1 MTAQRRRR
9 GQRPVT
15 KRHKKKNKGGNV
27 RRATA
32 ARAGRDSWRRWLV
45 HQSVAVLPGSLYP
58 TGDGVETLTW
68 KLKCTLSEE

>member
-1 MTAQRRRR
+1 M
-9 GQRPVT
+9 T

-27 RRATA
+27 RHATA
-32 ARAGRDSWRRWLV
+32 ARALAGRDYWRRWLV
-45 HQSVAVLPGSLYP
+45 HQLVAVLPGSLYP